1 MLAIGFVD
9 ILRILPSSLQTKKK
23 SFFCAAVYGFFFAVR
38 PLSVEILFNNQPLS
52 SDRNYQIECEA
63 VGSRPPAKITWWMGG
78 IELTGHTQKVR
89 AYYVFIY
96 DTNNKQATH

>member
-1 MLAIGFVD
+1 MRFCEF
-9 ILRILPSSLQTKKK
+9 PPYFTNEKKK
-23 SFFCAAVYGFFFAVR
+23 SFFLVYTAVYGIFFAVR
-38 PLSVEILFNNQPLS
+38 PLSVEILFSNQPLS

-63 VGSRPPAKITWWMGG
+63 IGSRPPAKITWWMGG

-96 DTNNKQATH
+96 I

>member
-1 MLAIGFVD
+1 MQLFMD
-9 ILRILPSSLQTKKK
+9 
-23 SFFCAAVYGFFFAVR
+23 FFFTVR

-89 AYYVFIY
+89 AYIMFSFMIQIRLISYLLARCVAMYVFVL
-96 DTNNKQATH
+96 TS